1 MNFIDFCIQNET
13 FQSIHK
19 KPFFSTFHAIWSILV
34 KYIFFEIVPKHF
46 TGRCCHSAVKDF
58 RCFSK
63 NCFSTLSI
71 PIFFRAN
78 KNLLQLVTNRLTNWV
93 IIPLTDY
100 LTSKL
105 FKLLK
110 RYFSSIILTPLINL
124 QLSTMSTT
132 EDIWQTRNVVKVAI
146 IYVRRLIK
154 SS

>member
-1 MNFIDFCIQNET
+1 VNFIDFCIQNET

-34 KYIFFEIVPKHF
+34 RYIFFEIVPKHF

-58 RCFSK
+58 WCFSK
-63 NCFSTLSI
+63 TAFLRYQ
-71 PIFFRAN
+71 FRY
-78 KNLLQLVTNRLTNWV
+78 NRLTNWV

-132 EDIWQTRNVVKVAI
+132 EDIWQTRNVVKSGHYLRETFNKVI
-146 IYVRRLIK
+146 IKGI
-154 SS
+154 